1 MTLRKKVFV
10 FAGVSFLLLLIALI
24 VAIPYLVDVDRH
36 RPRIEAFIEEQT
48 GKPATIGRLTLT
60 VFPTL
65 SIRVDDFVLGNPEG
79 FPKGD
84 FFRAT
89 RIYSELDRDALWD
102 RRVIIRSLEIN
113 DPVISLLSTAQGK
126 WNFENPPSPAAPA
139 GPAAPGSQPAAAAD
153 SSEPAFT
160 LGVIERV
167 SITGG
172 QVTAAKLVSA
182 TEAAPS
188 YFEAA
193 NLATE
198 LVQVNLNAF
207 TAPQSAA
214 LSPAPPA
221 TVIPSERSE
230 SRNLHFY
237 SLLPVAY
244 AQDTEPQPAAS
255 GTLTADSLRFGS
267 FEVSSVTT
275 RIRLFPREVSLD
287 DLNFGLYQGRA
298 AGGLSFDFSGRN
310 PAYAVAAKLTGVNM
324 ASLLESFPSAR
335 GKMTGTMDGDIELN
349 GVVTNS
355 PDPLA
360 GASGTGQLSIRD
372 GNLPSLNLNQNLMQL
387 ARFTRLG
394 PAEGDPSSFS
404 SIAADFN
411 IANQRI
417 VTQQLHV
424 VGNGVEITAAGSI
437 AIAGAGNL
445 GYEGVANVAAGDNPV
460 GSLIANLSGATF
472 ADGKLSFPFT
482 LTGTLDT
489 PNFRLKSATPANTLR
504 GIQRLLGGS
513 QQPPAEGQPESQTQ
527 EGQTQPRPSPGD
539 FVRGLTDIFGG
550 RQPAQQP
557 AQPTQ

>member
-10 FAGVSFLLLLIALI
+10 FGGVSFLVLLITLI
-24 VAIPYLVDVDRH
+24 VAIPFLVDVDRH
-36 RPRIEAFIEEQT
+36 RPRIAAYIEEQT

-60 VFPTL
+60 IFPTL
-65 SIRVDDFVLGNPEG
+65 SIRVDDFILGNPEG
-79 FPKGD
+79 FPEGD
-84 FFRAT
+84 FFRSQ
-89 RIYSELDRDALWD
+89 RIYAELDRSALL
-102 RRVIIRSLEIN
+102 RRQVVIRSLEIN
-113 DPVISLLSTAQGK
+113 DPVISLLSDTRGK
-126 WNFENPPSPAAPA
+126 WNFENPASPAAPA
-139 GPAAPGSQPAAAAD
+139 SQATAD
-153 SSEPAFT
+153 GESSEPAFT

-172 QVTAAKLVSA
+172 QVAAAKLVSP

-207 TAPQSAA
+207 TSAQSAS
-214 LSPAPPA
+214 LSPAPP
-221 TVIPSERSE
+221 TPVIPPSPPVPPVPSAAERSAVE
-230 SRNLHFY
+230 GRNGVTRNGILMAFRLRVS
-237 SLLPVAY
+237 SLLPTPHSLFPIVAF

-255 GTLTADSLRFGS
+255 GTLTADALRFGS
-267 FEVSSVTT
+267 FAVSSVTT

-287 DLNFGLYQGRA
+287 DLNFGLYQGHA
-298 AGGLSFDFSGRN
+298 SGGLSFDFSGTN
-310 PAYAVAAKLTGVNM
+310 PAYAVAATLTGVNM
-324 ASLLESFPSAR
+324 AGLLDSFPDAR

-372 GNLPSLNLNQNLMQL
+372 GNLPSLNLNQNFMRL
-387 ARFTRLG
+387 ARFTQLG

-417 VTQQLHV
+417 ATQQLHL
-424 VGNGVEITAAGSI
+424 VGNGVEITAAGTL
-437 AIAGAGNL
+437 ALAGSGNL

-460 GSLIANLSGATF
+460 GSLVANLAGATF

-482 LTGTLDT
+482 LTGTLDS

-504 GIQRLLGGS
+504 GLQNLLGGS
-513 QQPPAEGQPESQTQ
+513 
-527 EGQTQPRPSPGD
+527 
-539 FVRGLTDIFGG
+539 
-550 RQPAQQP
+550 
-557 AQPTQ
+557 

>member
-10 FAGVSFLLLLIALI
+10 FAGVSFLVLLVTLI
-24 VAIPYLVDVDRH
+24 VAIPFLVDVDRH
-36 RPRIEAFIEEQT
+36 RPRIAAFIEEQT
-48 GKPATIGRLTLT
+48 GKPTTIGRLTLT
-60 VFPTL
+60 IFPTT

-79 FPKGD
+79 FPEGD
-84 FFRAT
+84 FFRSR
-89 RIYSELDRDALWD
+89 RIYAELDRGAL
-102 RRVIIRSLEIN
+102 RRRQVVIRSLEID

-139 GPAAPGSQPAAAAD
+139 SQATAEGE

-172 QVTAAKLVSA
+172 QVAAAKLVSPA
-182 TEAAPS
+182 EAAPS

-207 TAPQSAA
+207 TSAGSA
-214 LSPAPPA
+214 SLSPAPALPNP
-221 TVIPSERSE
+221 VIP
-230 SRNLHFY
+230 RNEVTRDLHFRFLFPVPS
-237 SLLPVAY
+237 SLFPVAF
-244 AQDTEPQPAAS
+244 AQDTEAASPQPAAS

-267 FEVSSVTT
+267 FAVSAVTT
-275 RIRLFPREVSLD
+275 RIRIFPREVSLD

-298 AGGLSFDFSGRN
+298 SGGLSFDFSGRN
-310 PAYAVAAKLTGVNM
+310 PAYAVAAKLTGVNV
-324 ASLLESFPSAR
+324 AALLDSFPDAR
-335 GKMTGTMDGDIELN
+335 GKMTGTMDGNFELN

-360 GASGTGQLSIRD
+360 GASGTGQMSIRD
-372 GNLPSLNLNQNLMQL
+372 GNLPSLNLNRNLMRL
-387 ARFTRLG
+387 ARFTQLG

-411 IANQRI
+411 IADQRI
-417 VTQQLHV
+417 TTQQLHV

-445 GYEGVANVAAGDNPV
+445 GYEGTANVAAGDNPA
-460 GSLIANLSGATF
+460 GNLIANLSGATF

-482 LTGTLDT
+482 LTGTLEQ

-513 QQPPAEGQPESQTQ
+513 QQSTTPETDPSRDREGAEASQ
-527 EGQTQPRPSPGD
+527 PSPSD
-539 FVRGLTDIFGG
+539 LIRGLFGG
-550 RQPAQQP
+550 R
-557 AQPTQ
+557 